1 MARARPT
8 APSVSLFP
16 FMSILACL
24 VGTIVVMIC
33 VLSLIQAQSMGGR
46 PREEVEAATEYVR
59 ADRLVQEL
67 RRRLDRER
75 RDRTQLASTAVL
87 VREENEELDRRIAV
101 LRQRAEAAKAGEQT
115 SRELQKELELLKVQL
130 ATLAKEK
137 PDFQKQVESLEKEL
151 AARAKPPTEAA
162 KVVVQPSGSGVAGN
176 AAIFFV
182 EAAAGAISLLG
193 DDGTPTR
200 ITAGSIG
207 KDEQYDAF
215 LQNISRQR
223 DSLLV
228 FLVRTDGWGSYVNAA
243 GWAEGTFG
251 IRTGKLPIPGKGP
264 IDLSRFREGAK

>member
-33 VLSLIQAQSMGGR
+33 VLSLIQAKNMGGR
-46 PREEVEAATEYVR
+46 PRDEVEAASEYVR
-59 ADRLVQEL
+59 TDRLVQDL
-67 RRRLDRER
+67 KRRLDKER
-75 RDRTQLASTAVL
+75 RDHTQVASTAVL
-87 VREENEELDRRIAV
+87 VREENEELDRRIAT
-101 LRQRAEAAKAGEQT
+101 LRQRAEAAKEGEKT
-115 SRELQKELELLKVQL
+115 NRELQKELELLKVQL

-137 PDFQKQVESLEKEL
+137 PDFQKQIESLEKEL
-151 AARAKPPTEAA
+151 AKRAKPPTDAA
-162 KVVVQPSGSGVAGN
+162 KVVVKPGGSGVAGN
-176 AAIFFV
+176 QVIFFI
-182 EAAAGAISLLG
+182 EAAAGAIALLG
-193 DDGTPTR
+193 DDGSITR

-215 LQNISRQR
+215 LQKISTQR
-223 DSLLV
+223 DALLV

-243 GWAEGTFG
+243 GWAEGKFG

-264 IDLSRFREGAK
+264 IDLSRFREGVK